1 MKALDMA
8 ALALVIIGGLNW
20 LLVGLFEFDLVAS
33 IFGSQENIGAK
44 IVYILVGL
52 AALYSLKFFGLIN
65 DHYERAEDTNRV
77 TGTGTTR
84 TDADGTTGTTGA
96 DARTAGIS
104 NESKEV
110 GPAAG
115 STKNKP
121 MDADTR
127 TGADAR
133 TAGISNESE
142 EVDPTTGSTKN
153 KPVDV
158 DTRTGA
164 DTRDLDDTDRR

>member
-52 AALYSLKFFGLIN
+52 AALYSLKFFGHIN
-65 DHYERAEDTNRV
+65 DHHERAEDTNRV

-84 TDADGTTGTTGA
+84 TDADRTTGTTGA

-110 GPAAG
+110 GPTAG

-127 TGADAR
+127 TGTDTR
-133 TAGISNESE
+133 TTGMSE